1 MPVAVKVD
9 LWPSVLEDIQK
20 AVGEQRHAL
29 WFRNLKPVSIEG
41 DPVVLGAPNL
51 FVRDWLETHFS
62 DLLKQTLAR
71 HLGRVPAL
79 KFVIDPQLF
88 RETRKAEMAANAEI
102 VEAAAAPDPR
112 KETPRDTA
120 TLCREFTLDRFVV
133 GSGNKLAH
141 ACAMELIESK
151 SNRLHPLFIHSLSGL
166 GKSHLMQAIYHEV
179 RKRDDGRT
187 AEYLSAESFTNQFLY
202 ALRSHRLDAFR
213 NRYRNTD
220 VLLIDD
226 VHFLSNKMGLQEELL
241 HTMEAIDAD
250 KRQLV
255 LASDVHPKM
264 LARMKQG
271 LASRFGG
278 GMVVRMTQP
287 DFATRVAILK
297 AKLQQQGRRLP
308 DDVVK
313 YIARGF
319 EGSVRELMGAAT
331 MVLAYAGLTGAKIDG
346 ALARQALA
354 RMEAPGACN
363 GGIDPVERAVARQYG
378 IKVEDLRRRRQSRG
392 TRLARQV
399 CMYLAR
405 QCTPMSCREIAQ
417 HFGSANHST
426 VIFAVNRI
434 EAGMRSDRNLA
445 EVVGALKEQVRK
457 G

>member
-1 MPVAVKVD
+1 MPVVKVD
-9 LWPSVLEDIQK
+9 LWTSVLEDLQK
-20 AVGEQRHAL
+20 SVGEQRYAL
-29 WFRNLKPVSIEG
+29 WFRNLKPVTIEG
-41 DPVVLGAPNL
+41 TRVVLGAPNL

-62 DLLKQTLAR
+62 DILKQTLAR
-71 HLGRVPAL
+71 HMGAAPEL

-102 VEAAAAPDPR
+102 VEAAAAPAQKKDEPR
-112 KETPRDTA
+112 EAGALRQ
-120 TLCREFTLDRFVV
+120 EFTFDRFVV

-141 ACAMELIESK
+141 ACAMEIIESK

-202 ALRSHRLDAFR
+202 ALRAHRLDAFR

-226 VHFLSNKMGLQEELL
+226 VHYFSNKMGLQEELL

-250 KRQLV
+250 KRQLII
-255 LASDVHPKM
+255 ASDVHPKM
-264 LARMKQG
+264 LARIKQG
-271 LASRFGG
+271 LTSRFAG

-331 MVLAYAGLTGAKIDG
+331 MILAYASLTGTKIDV
-346 ALARQALA
+346 ALARQALS
-354 RMEAPGACN
+354 RLEPQSSGQS
-363 GGIDPVERAVARQYG
+363 GIESVERAVARQYG
-378 IKVEDLRRRRQSRG
+378 IKPEDLRRRRQSRS

-434 EAGMRSDRNLA
+434 ESGMKSDRNLG
-445 EVVGALKEQVRK
+445 EVVGALKETIRK

>member
-1 MPVAVKVD
+1 MPVVKVD
-9 LWPSVLEDIQK
+9 LWSSVLEDIQK
-20 AVGEQRHAL
+20 SVGEQRYAL
-29 WFRNLKPVSIEG
+29 WFRNLKPVATDG

-62 DLLKQTLAR
+62 DLLKQTLTR
-71 HLGRVPAL
+71 HLGRTPAL
-79 KFVIDPQLF
+79 KFVIDPKLF
-88 RETRKAEMAANAEI
+88 RETRAAELAANADI
-102 VEAAAAPDPR
+102 VEAAATPSPR
-112 KETPRDTA
+112 KESAQEPG
-120 TLCREFTLDRFVV
+120 TLRPEFTLDRFIV

-141 ACAMELIESK
+141 ACAMELIEGK

-187 AEYLSAESFTNQFLY
+187 AEYLSAESFTNQFIY
-202 ALRSHRLDAFR
+202 ALRTHRLDAFR

-226 VHFLSNKMGLQEELL
+226 VHYFSNKMGLQEELL
-241 HTMEAIDAD
+241 HTIEAIDAD
-250 KRQLV
+250 NRQLI

-264 LARMKQG
+264 LARIKQS
-271 LASRFGG
+271 LTSRFAG

-287 DFATRVAILK
+287 DFVTRVAILK
-297 AKLQQQGRRLP
+297 TKLQQQGRRLP

-313 YIARGF
+313 YAARGF

-331 MVLAYAGLTGAKIDG
+331 MILSYSGLTGAKIDV
-346 ALARQALA
+346 ALARQALS
-354 RMEAPGACN
+354 RMDAPATCQSGIEA
-363 GGIDPVERAVARQYG
+363 VERVVARQYG
-378 IKVEDLRRRRQSRG
+378 IKVEDLRRRRQSRS

-399 CMYLAR
+399 CMYLGR
-405 QCTPMSCREIAQ
+405 QCTSMSCREIAQ
-417 HFGSANHST
+417 HFGSTNHST

-434 EAGMRSDRNLA
+434 EAGMKSDRNLA
-445 EVVGALKEQVRK
+445 EVVGALKEQIRK